1 MSKDNGLEEGKNPS
15 KYSTDPVELRI
26 DTELTNSRLDSLEEK
41 IDTARSDI
49 SDTRKWLF
57 RLVIIVI
64 ILAFLSGGNCIEFII
79 KLIK

>member
-1 MSKDNGLEEGKNPS
+1 MSNNEGLREGETPK

-26 DTELTNSRLDSLEEK
+26 DTELANSKLDDLKGELEK
-41 IDTARSDI
+41 VQSDI
-49 SDTRKWLF
+49 SDTRKWLIT
-57 RLVIIVI
+57 LVIVVV